1 MTHCRENYYLLQC
14 KRTCVRLLDA
24 LRRRPESAVRL
35 GGQNYVLGVLR
46 IFQRHFALK
55 ARTRSAPREVY
66 YRYVRPRALRVSF
79 VSTRRAHFAN
89 LAGRGLSMH
98 AAAL

>member
-1 MTHCRENYYLLQC
+1 MTHCGENYYSLQC
-14 KRTCVRLLDA
+14 KRTCVRLGRSP
-24 LRRRPESAVRL
+24 LRPVRL
-35 GGQNYVLGVLR
+35 GGQNYVLGVSR

-55 ARTRSAPREVY
+55 ARTRSAPRETEVY
-66 YRYVRPRALRVSF
+66 SRYVRPRALRVSF

>member
-1 MTHCRENYYLLQC
+1 MY
-14 KRTCVRLLDA
+14 KRTCVRLGTL
-24 LRRRPESAVRL
+24 SARL

-55 ARTRSAPREVY
+55 ARTHQQREVY
-66 YRYVRPRALRVSF
+66 SLYVRPRALRVSF